1 MCIGN
6 PRTTTANCFTNRLD
20 GVILAD
26 NDFLQMRFKMSE
38 KFLLGATHAV
48 NWNAGF

>member
-1 MCIGN
+1 MRIGN
-6 PRTTTANCFTNRLD
+6 PRTTTADRFTNRLN

-48 NWNAGF
+48 NWDASF